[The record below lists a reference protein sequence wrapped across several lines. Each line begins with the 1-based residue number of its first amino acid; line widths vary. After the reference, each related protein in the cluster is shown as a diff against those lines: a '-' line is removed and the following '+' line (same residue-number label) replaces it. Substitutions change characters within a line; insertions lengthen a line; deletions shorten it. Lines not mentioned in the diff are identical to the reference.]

1 MEMEKAKWSKT
12 CVKLS
17 ASDNN
22 SRCLKQQQKKQHTDI
37 VYSNTEWPWEMLNVI
52 FTAFQTDTKFQSS
65 LHMH

>member
-1 MEMEKAKWSKT
+1 MKQNLCEAV
-12 CVKLS
+12 CF
-17 ASDNN
+17 
-22 SRCLKQQQKKQHTDI
+22 RQQQQVLKTTTKKQHTDI